1 MPMWYVIQVI
11 NGREELMAGLI
22 SRVVSSDV
30 CQECFSPKFATEM
43 KVRGRW
49 VPCERNLLPGYLIAI
64 TDQPKEL
71 QRCLS
76 ALDEFARVL
85 TQGGAFAPLAKEETS
100 FIDTYTKPHDR
111 VVPMSLGIKEG
122 DRVVVTQGPLV
133 GHEGLIR
140 EINRRKSVAYLEFN
154 LCGRRVSTRVG
165 LGVLSKEK
173 WLMREFAM
181 TRSGATE

>member
-1 MPMWYVIQVI
+1 
-11 NGREELMAGLI
+11 
-22 SRVVSSDV
+22 
-30 CQECFSPKFATEM
+30 
-43 KVRGRW
+43 
-49 VPCERNLLPGYLIAI
+49 
-64 TDQPKEL
+64 
-71 QRCLS
+71 
-76 ALDEFARVL
+76 
-85 TQGGAFAPLAKEETS
+85 
-100 FIDTYTKPHDR
+100 
-111 VVPMSLGIKEG
+111 MSLGIKEG

-173 WLMREFAM
+173 WLMREFVM